1 MTTATPIQPG
11 PLSPEQRASLEH
23 AIEAAVA
30 AHANLV
36 DTPEADADNT
46 LRLLAASS
54 AGLQICEGLQQEAV
68 GKARQ
73 AGRSWAELGA
83 LMGITRQAAQQR
95 FTPSGKKEWFAKEW
109 TGTWD
114 GIEIKV
120 RNSWN
125 DGLKLFVDGEQVA
138 ENGNMFALDKNRP
151 FVAATVTR
159 ADGKT
164 FLVEVFAYAL
174 LSVSVK
180 IVVDGKQIAGDV
192 F

>member
-1 MTTATPIQPG
+1 MPTATPTQPG
-11 PLSPEQRASLEH
+11 PLSSEQHASLRQT
-23 AIEAAVA
+23 IEAAVV

-36 DTPEADADNT
+36 DTLEAEADNA
-46 LRLLAASS
+46 LRLLASSS
-54 AGLQICEGLQQEAV
+54 AALHICEELQKEAV

-73 AGRSWAELGA
+73 AGRSWAELGT

-95 FTPSGKKEWFAKEW
+95 FTPTGKKEWFAKEW
-109 TGTWD
+109 IATWD

-138 ENGNMFALDKNRP
+138 ENGSMFALDKTRP
-151 FVAATVTR
+151 FVAVTVAR

>member
-1 MTTATPIQPG
+1 MPPQPG
-11 PLSPEQRASLEH
+11 PLSPEQRASLQQS
-23 AIEAAVA
+23 IESAVI
-30 AHANLV
+30 AHADLL
-36 DTPEADADNT
+36 DAPEAEADNA

-54 AGLQICEGLQQEAV
+54 AGLQICEGLQQDAV
-68 GKARQ
+68 GRARQ

-95 FTPSGKKEWFAKEW
+95 FTPSGSKEWFAKEW
-109 TGTWD
+109 IAIWEGH
-114 GIEIKV
+114 EIKV

-138 ENGNMFALDKNRP
+138 ENRQTFALDKTRP
-151 FVAATVTR
+151 LLGATVPR
-159 ADGKT
+159 ADGKA
-164 FLVEVFAYAL
+164 FLIEVFAYAL

-180 IVVDGKQIAGDV
+180 IVVDGKQIGGEI

>member
-1 MTTATPIQPG
+1 MPTATPTQPA
-11 PLSPEQRASLEH
+11 PLSPERRASLQQS
-23 AIEAAVA
+23 IEAAVV
-30 AHANLV
+30 AHAGLV
-36 DTPEADADNT
+36 DTPDAEADNA

-54 AGLQICEGLQQEAV
+54 AGLQICEGLRREAA

-83 LMGITRQAAQQR
+83 LMGMTRQAAQQR
-95 FTPSGKKEWFAKEW
+95 FTPTDSKEWFVKEW
-109 TGTWD
+109 LANWEGS
-114 GIEIKV
+114 EIKV

-138 ENGNMFALDKNRP
+138 ETRQLFALDKTRP
-151 FVAATVTR
+151 VAAATIAR
-159 ADGKT
+159 PDGKSY
-164 FLVEVFAYAL
+164 FVEVYAYAL

-180 IVVDGKQIAGDV
+180 IVVDGKQIAGEV

>member
-1 MTTATPIQPG
+1 MTIQSG
-11 PLSPEQRASLEH
+11 LLLPEQRASLQH
-23 AIEAAVA
+23 AIEAAVV
-30 AHANLV
+30 AHASLV
-36 DTPEADADNT
+36 DAPDAEADNA
-46 LRLLAASS
+46 LRLAAASS
-54 AGLQICEGLQQEAV
+54 AGVQICEGLQKEAV

-95 FTPSGKKEWFAKEW
+95 FTPSGKKEWFPKEW
-109 TGTWD
+109 IGTWD
-114 GIEIKV
+114 GIEIKA

-125 DGLKLFVDGEQVA
+125 DGLKLYVDGLQVA
-138 ENGNMFALDKNRP
+138 ENGGMFALDKTRP
-151 FVAATVTR
+151 FVAVTVAR

-174 LSVSVK
+174 FSVSIK

>member
-1 MTTATPIQPG
+1 MTTVAPTQPA
-11 PLSPEQRASLEH
+11 PLSPEQRVGLQQS
-23 AIEAAVA
+23 IEAALV
-30 AHANLV
+30 AHAGL
-36 DTPEADADNT
+36 DHAPEAEADNA
-46 LRLLAASS
+46 LRLLASSS
-54 AGLQICEGLQQEAV
+54 AALQICEELQKEAV

-73 AGRSWAELGA
+73 AGRSWAELGT

-109 TGTWD
+109 IATWD

-125 DGLKLFVDGEQVA
+125 DGLKVFVDGEQVA
-138 ENGNMFALDKNRP
+138 ENGSMFALDKNRP
-151 FVAATVTR
+151 FVAVTVAR

-164 FLVEVFAYAL
+164 FLVEIFAYAL
-174 LSVSVK
+174 FTVSIK
-180 IVVDGKQIAGDV
+180 IVVDGKQIGGEV

>member
-1 MTTATPIQPG
+1 MPTATPAQPG
-11 PLSPEQRASLEH
+11 PLSPEQRASLQQS
-23 AIEAAVA
+23 IETAVV

-36 DTPEADADNT
+36 DTPDAEADNA

-54 AGLQICEGLQQEAV
+54 AGLQICEGLQKDVV

-73 AGRSWAELGA
+73 AGRSWADLGT

-95 FTPSGKKEWFAKEW
+95 FTPTGSKEWFVKEW
-109 TGTWD
+109 LATWE
-114 GIEIKV
+114 GSEIKV

-138 ENGNMFALDKNRP
+138 ETRQVFALDKTRP
-151 FVAATVTR
+151 VAAATVAR
-159 ADGKT
+159 PDGKSY
-164 FLVEVFAYAL
+164 LVEVFAYAL
-174 LSVSVK
+174 FSVSVK
-180 IVVDGKQIAGDV
+180 IVVDGKQIAGEV

>member
-1 MTTATPIQPG
+1 MSTQPG
-11 PLSPEQRASLEH
+11 PLSPEQRANLQH
-23 AIEAAVA
+23 AIEAAVV
-30 AHANLV
+30 AHARLA
-36 DTPEADADNT
+36 DTPDAEAGNT

-68 GKARQ
+68 GRARG
-73 AGRSWAELGA
+73 AGRSWAELGT

-95 FTPSGKKEWFAKEW
+95 FTPSGKKAWFAKEW
-109 TGTWD
+109 VAHWD
-114 GIEIKV
+114 GHDIRV

-138 ENGNMFALDKNRP
+138 ENGSMFALDKNRP

-164 FLVEVFAYAL
+164 FLVEVYAYAL

>member
-1 MTTATPIQPG
+1 MTTATQPA
-11 PLSPEQRASLEH
+11 PLSPAQQAGLHH
-23 AIEAAVA
+23 AIESAIVT
-30 AHANLV
+30 HARLV
-36 DTPEADADNT
+36 DAPEADADNA
-46 LRLLAASS
+46 LRLLAASN
-54 AGLQICEGLQQEAV
+54 AGLHICQDLQTEAV

-73 AGRSWAELGA
+73 AGRSWAELGT

-95 FTPSGKKEWFAKEW
+95 FTPTGKKEWFAKEW
-109 TGTWD
+109 VASWD

-138 ENGNMFALDKNRP
+138 QNGSMFALDKNRP

-159 ADGKT
+159 ADGKR
-164 FLVEVFAYAL
+164 FLVEVFAYAML
-174 LSVSVK
+174 TVSVK
-180 IVVDGKQIAGDV
+180 IVVDGKQIGGEV

>member
-11 PLSPEQRASLEH
+11 PLPPEQRASLQH
-23 AIEAAVA
+23 AIEAAIV
-30 AHANLV
+30 AHASLV
-36 DTPEADADNT
+36 DTPDAEADNA
-46 LRLLAASS
+46 LRLAAASS
-54 AGLQICEGLQQEAV
+54 AGVQICESLQKEAV
-68 GKARQ
+68 AKARQ

-109 TGTWD
+109 IGTWD
-114 GIEIKV
+114 GVEIKV

-138 ENGNMFALDKNRP
+138 ENGSMFALDKTRP
-151 FVAATVTR
+151 LLTVSVAR
-159 ADGKT
+159 ADGT
-164 FLVEVFAYAL
+164 SFLVEVFAYAML
-174 LSVSVK
+174 TVSVK
-180 IVVDGKQIAGDV
+180 IVVDGKQIAGEA

>member
-1 MTTATPIQPG
+1 MPTATPTHPG
-11 PLSPEQRASLEH
+11 PLSPDQRASLQH
-23 AIEAAVA
+23 AIEAAVV

-36 DTPEADADNT
+36 DTREAEADNA

-54 AGLQICEGLQQEAV
+54 AGLQICEGLQKDAV

-73 AGRSWAELGA
+73 AGRSWADLGT

-95 FTPSGKKEWFAKEW
+95 FTPSGSKEWFVKEW
-109 TGTWD
+109 LATWE
-114 GIEIKV
+114 GSEIKV

-138 ENGNMFALDKNRP
+138 ETRQVFALDKTRP
-151 FVAATVTR
+151 VAAATVAR
-159 ADGKT
+159 PDGKSY
-164 FLVEVFAYAL
+164 LVEVFAYAL
-174 LSVSVK
+174 FSVSVK
-180 IVVDGKQIAGDV
+180 IVVDGKQIAGEV

>member
-1 MTTATPIQPG
+1 MTTALSTQPG
-11 PLSPEQRASLEH
+11 PLSPEQRASLQQS
-23 AIEAAVA
+23 IEAAVV
-30 AHANLV
+30 AHADLV
-36 DTPEADADNT
+36 DTLDAEADNA
-46 LRLLAASS
+46 LRLAAASS
-54 AGLQICEGLQQEAV
+54 AGVQICEGLQKEAV

-109 TGTWD
+109 IGTWD

-138 ENGNMFALDKNRP
+138 ENGSMFALDKNRP
-151 FVAATVTR
+151 FVAATVER

-164 FLVEVFAYAL
+164 FLVEVYAYAL

-180 IVVDGKQIAGDV
+180 IVVDGKQIAGEV